1 MSSFCLGCGKSLAEG
16 ERFCGSCG
24 RDVSAPASPPV
35 DPAVAFGL
43 PPETSGKAI
52 FSLISGFLI
61 LLVPFS
67 ICAVIFGYL
76 ALGEI
81 RRSPGRLK
89 GRGLA
94 ITGIILGYL
103 GVAVTVGMI
112 GAGIYSV
119 NVAQKRMKERRA
131 SMASLVSESSPVAA
145 LRTLNT
151 AEIAYSQA
159 HRAQGYTCSLSDL
172 SGAWGI
178 SKQLATGRKNGYVF
192 QLQRCSAAKPDGP
205 IVKYQVV
212 AYPEGARNQGGP
224 AYCSDQSD
232 VIRVARNGS
241 GNDCLTAGADLSDSE
256 LTHPQAWSKRASR

>member
-16 ERFCGSCG
+16 ERFCASCG
-24 RDVSAPASPPV
+24 RDSLGAAGPPI

-52 FSLISGFLI
+52 FSLIAGLI
-61 LLVPFS
+61 IFFPPLSV
-67 ICAVIFGYL
+67 CAVIFGYL
-76 ALGEI
+76 ALWEI
-81 RRSPGRLK
+81 RRSPGRLED
-89 GRGLA
+89 RGLA
-94 ITGIILGYL
+94 ISGIILGFL
-103 GVAVTVGMI
+103 GVAFTVGWI
-112 GAGIYSV
+112 GFGVYSIRKDE
-119 NVAQKRMKERRA
+119 KRFNDRRA
-131 SMASLVSESSPVAA
+131 AISAGGSETSAVTA

-159 HRAQGYTCSLSDL
+159 HHDKGYTCTLSDL

-178 SKQLATGRKNGYVF
+178 SRQLATGKRNGYIF
-192 QLQRCSAAKPDGP
+192 HLQRCSAMKPDGP

-212 AYPEGARNQGGP
+212 AYPEGPGANGGP

-241 GNDCLTAGADLSDSE
+241 GNDCLNAGLALSEDE
-256 LTHPQAWSKRASR
+256 LTHPHQWSKGAPQ

>member
-16 ERFCGSCG
+16 ERFCASCG
-24 RDVSAPASPPV
+24 RDSLAAAGPPV

-52 FSLISGFLI
+52 FSLIAGLI
-61 LLVPFS
+61 IFFIPLSV
-67 ICAVIFGYL
+67 CAVIFGYL
-76 ALGEI
+76 ALWEI

-94 ITGIILGYL
+94 ISGIILGFL
-103 GVAVTVGMI
+103 GVAFTFGWI
-112 GAGIYSV
+112 GFGVYTIRK
-119 NVAQKRMKERRA
+119 QEQRFKERSA
-131 SMASLVSESSPVAA
+131 SISSMGNENSPVAA

-159 HRAQGYTCSLSDL
+159 HRDKGYTCSLSDL

-178 SKQLATGRKNGYVF
+178 SRQLATGKRTGYIF
-192 QLQRCSAAKPDGP
+192 HLQRCSAAKPDGP

-212 AYPEGARNQGGP
+212 AYPEGPGANGGP

-241 GNDCLTAGADLSDSE
+241 GNDCLSSGADLSESE
-256 LTHPQAWSKRASR
+256 LTHPQQWSKSAPQ